1 MHFMLCYKWNKS
13 PGVMRMRGLSRQQV
27 LVLTLLLFFSVVILG
42 CLVMLTIPSPTTGSP
57 AFVF

>member
-1 MHFMLCYKWNKS
+1 
-13 PGVMRMRGLSRQQV
+13 MRGLSRQQV